1 MTHMKKL
8 DKLMK
13 SGRLDKIWSGI
24 DTEFKPWE
32 WSTSIY
38 MIPSLCL
45 CSIVLLS
52 LVF

>member
-1 MTHMKKL
+1 MKTL

-24 DTEFKPWE
+24 DTELKPWE
-32 WSTSIY
+32 WPTSIY
-38 MIPSLCL
+38 MIPSLFL

-52 LVF
+52 LI

>member
-1 MTHMKKL
+1 MKTL

-13 SGRLDKIWSGI
+13 SGRLDKIWSGNN
-24 DTEFKPWE
+24 DDLKPWE
-32 WSTSIY
+32 WNTSIF

-52 LVF
+52 LVL

>member
-1 MTHMKKL
+1 MKTL

-24 DTEFKPWE
+24 DTEMKPWE
-32 WSTSIY
+32 WNTGIF

-45 CSIVLLS
+45 CSIILLS
-52 LVF
+52 LIF

>member
-1 MTHMKKL
+1 MKTL

-24 DTEFKPWE
+24 DTELKPWE